1 MPVYVIIGNSSIK
14 VSAAGSG
21 PVVLPADAPASL
33 ILPAMS
39 GGEGPCVAASV
50 NPPAESA
57 LQQACNDGGVAG
69 PLYAGRDFPT
79 GVTISVSNPETVGVD
94 RILNVKAAFA
104 EARAPCAAVD
114 LGTAVS
120 ISIADRRGHFI
131 GGAILP
137 GLSLALESLARSA
150 ALLPRVDVDLP
161 PSPLGDETK
170 SAMQSGVV
178 YGSVGAVREIIER
191 ISAVLGRPLE
201 VFLTGRDATL
211 LKALAPAE
219 WRFVP
224 ALTLEGLT
232 LAYSENAP

>member
-1 MPVYVIIGNSSIK
+1 VPVYVIIGNSSIK
-14 VSAAGSG
+14 VSAAGSE
-21 PVVLPADAPASL
+21 PVVLPADASAGLISPA
-33 ILPAMS
+33 IA

-50 NPPAESA
+50 NPGAESA
-57 LQQACNDGGVAG
+57 LQQACGDAG
-69 PLYAGRDFPT
+69 E
-79 GVTISVSNPETVGVD
+79 NPETVGVD
-94 RILNVKAAFA
+94 RILNLRAAFA
-104 EARAPCAAVD
+104 EAQAPCAAVD

-120 ISIADRRGHFI
+120 ISVADRRGRFI

-137 GLSLALESLARSA
+137 GLSLGLESLARSA
-150 ALLPRVDVDLP
+150 ALLPRVGVDLP

-170 SAMQSGVV
+170 TAMQSGVV
-178 YGSVGAVREIIER
+178 YGSMGAVKEIVER

-201 VFLTGRDATL
+201 VFLTGRDAAL

-232 LAYSENAP
+232 LAYTENAP

>member
-14 VSAAGSG
+14 VSAAGSE
-21 PVVLPADAPASL
+21 PVVLPADASAGLISPA
-33 ILPAMS
+33 IA

-50 NPPAESA
+50 NPGAESA
-57 LQQACNDGGVAG
+57 LQQACGDAGVAG

-79 GVTISVSNPETVGVD
+79 GVTIRVKNPETVGVD
-94 RILNVKAAFA
+94 RILNLRAAFA
-104 EARAPCAAVD
+104 EAQAPCAAVD

-120 ISIADRRGHFI
+120 ISVADRRGRFI

-137 GLSLALESLARSA
+137 GLSLGLESLARSA
-150 ALLPRVDVDLP
+150 ALLPRVGVDLP

-170 SAMQSGVV
+170 TAMQSGVV
-178 YGSVGAVREIIER
+178 YGSMGAVKEIVER

-201 VFLTGRDATL
+201 VFLTGRDAAL

-232 LAYSENAP
+232 LAYTENAP